1 MRRRIDVQC
10 QVVRRVEH
18 DAALFDDVLALVGG
32 VKPGEQRR
40 LAAGEQQQRPRQQQ
54 AAKDAKERRL
64 AAS

>member
-1 MRRRIDVQC
+1 M
-10 QVVRRVEH
+10 VRRVEH